1 MDPNPNQKPE
11 SAAKPPLLNKQMK
24 TFMAAMV
31 LANIPGNMHG
41 ILLPL
46 YLVSLNANIVQI
58 GLFFTLAQI
67 IPLALQIL
75 GGYMSDTLG
84 RLRSIAIAS
93 VMCVFSYVFMI
104 LAPTWQWVLVGVIL
118 DAIASALVG
127 PSYGAFVAEQSD
139 ESNRAKVYG
148 ITDMIYSVVGIIG
161 PPFGGWLAGEYG
173 FKLMLTVAA
182 VIYTTATVIRIKM
195 VRDYVKTPETPQT
208 PAEKLSW
215 KGLKTS
221 LSGMLSLVMAGGI
234 FTWIMLTDGVRD
246 SAFTMSFTLVPVYL
260 EENIHLTVLQI
271 GWLESIFHVAV
282 MATTVSAGWLA
293 DKKGERLVI
302 ALGFLL
308 ECFGMVLVI
317 FGQNFWGFAAAW
329 VMFGIGTGM
338 MSPAFRS
345 LISKVVPEKLL
356 GTAMG
361 VLDTSLGIFSLPA
374 PWIGS
379 QLWTRFNPRLPY
391 ILTAVISALAI
402 IPVWLKFKLPKN
414 SVEAELCTEK

>member
-1 MDPNPNQKPE
+1 MTDNSLQKPDN
-11 SAAKPPLLNKQMK
+11 SQKPPLLNKQMK

-46 YLVSLNANIVQI
+46 YLVSLNANIIQI

-118 DAIASALVG
+118 DSIASALVG
-127 PSYGAFVAEQSD
+127 PSYSAFIAEQSE

-195 VRDYVKTPETPQT
+195 VRDYVRTPETTAT

-221 LSGMLSLVMAGGI
+221 MAGMLSLVMAGGI
-234 FTWIMLTDGVRD
+234 FTWIMITDGVRD
-246 SAFTMSFTLVPVYL
+246 SAFSMSFTLVPVYL
-260 EENIHLTVLQI
+260 EQNIHLTVLQI
-271 GWLESIFHVAV
+271 GWLESIFSVAV
-282 MATTVSAGWLA
+282 MATTVAAGWLA
-293 DKKGERLVI
+293 DRKGERLVI
-302 ALGFLL
+302 GCGFLL
-308 ECFGMVLVI
+308 ECLGMVLVI

-329 VMFGIGTGM
+329 AMFGIGAGM
-338 MSPAFRS
+338 MSPSFRS

-374 PWIGS
+374 PWLGS
-379 QLWTRFNPRLPY
+379 QLWSRFGPRLPY
-391 ILTAVISALAI
+391 IITAVISALAI
-402 IPVWLKFKLPKN
+402 IPVWLKFKQPRN
-414 SVEAELCTEK
+414 STEPTICVEK